1 MKKYRFGFEPWGLLL
16 GGIMLMILQRQKP
29 ASKPMGIMSQGLVVF
44 GAAAWALLL
53 RVRMGVPL
61 VLLCALFFFAYR
73 AKREWIAMA
82 GGAVLT
88 LFYFPAPLGLLLV
101 HWYDSRSR
109 ARCWV
114 FCALYIA
121 QLVAFGAMGAIMAGR

>member
-1 MKKYRFGFEPWGLLL
+1 
-16 GGIMLMILQRQKP
+16 
-29 ASKPMGIMSQGLVVF
+29 MSQGLVVF

-101 HWYDSRSR
+101 HWYDNKSR
-109 ARCWV
+109 ARTWV
-114 FCALYIA
+114 FCMLYTA
-121 QLVAFGAMGAIMAGR
+121 QLIVFGILGGILAS

>member
-1 MKKYRFGFEPWGLLL
+1 
-16 GGIMLMILQRQKP
+16 
-29 ASKPMGIMSQGLVVF
+29 
-44 GAAAWALLL
+44 
-53 RVRMGVPL
+53 
-61 VLLCALFFFAYR
+61 
-73 AKREWIAMA
+73 MA

-114 FCALYIA
+114 FCALYTA